1 MVHIQKKSPHIW
13 RKLMVDQMTK
23 TSYLQTMEIQLVKA
37 LELLLKD
44 LDFYLKRNQKDHILI
59 ELMDLISM
67 RVQKMEPQ
75 RN

>member
-1 MVHIQKKSPHIW
+1 
-13 RKLMVDQMTK
+13 MVDQMTK

>member
-13 RKLMVDQMTK
+13 RKLKVDQMTK

-37 LELLLKD
+37 QELLLKD
-44 LDFYLKRNQKDHILI
+44 LDFYLKRSQKDHILI